1 MNYYLNYKGYE
12 QYMVYNC
19 YEPSNRGV
27 QYKFKFENGYGASVI
42 KNVHSYGHELDLWEL
57 DVLSYDSLGDS
68 HLEFTTPI
76 SDDVKGWLTDANV
89 RELLGQIK
97 SLKKS

>member
-42 KNVHSYGHELDLWEL
+42 KNVHSYGHELDL
-57 DVLSYDSLGDS
+57 
-68 HLEFTTPI
+68 
-76 SDDVKGWLTDANV
+76 
-89 RELLGQIK
+89 
-97 SLKKS
+97 